1 MIIMLSSALRVKG
14 GDSMKELFNFI
25 LAVMVQVV
33 GNCLY
38 KWLDNE
44 INKRDDN

>member
-1 MIIMLSSALRVKG
+1 MLSSALRVKG
-14 GDSMKELFNFI
+14 GGSMNNLFKFI
-25 LAVMVQVV
+25 LAVAVQVV
-33 GNCLY
+33 GDFLY